1 MRESKTRLGV
11 GMCGLYLAA
20 GAFYI
25 PLMTFVSHSV
35 ERGGLGF
42 SRLGQNGVTL
52 GIASGF
58 LLSLGLIKRF
68 ERLVPSRS
76 RLLGGIVFLQTTITA
91 SLFLLSV
98 YLKGKASAGESA
110 PDSLSM
116 LFALG
121 VFSYATMSAS
131 SISLLHAIIL
141 ESRWK
146 ETFSWFRV
154 IGTIGYVIAG
164 LLVGFCFPKYSLY
177 PMLVALGWLLTT
189 FITIATSR
197 GRDQAKGPLLE
208 TPAEGMAHGARS
220 LASLIR
226 HTGVGLLLLMVFS
239 AAISRIYELNI
250 NVFLTEMGFR
260 YPSSVQMLG
269 QSLEVVLLFA
279 MPTLAARFQ
288 YRGLMMMGPLAWFLL
303 YTLLAMSQSYNSLG
317 IIIMGLPLQ
326 GFNCLFQT
334 AAVVMIGQRSSAAEK
349 GVTQA
354 LLGAASG
361 IGMLLGTLLSNG
373 LLSLFRDSA
382 TLAFLEAEQK
392 GTSGTWLPIWSIA
405 TLLAGLLFAGTLI
418 RSRYGNS

>member
-25 PLMTFVSHSV
+25 PLMTLVSHST

-52 GIASGF
+52 GIATGF

-68 ERLVPSRS
+68 ERLIPSRS
-76 RLLGGIVFLQTTITA
+76 RLLGGVVFLQTAITA
-91 SLFLLSV
+91 SIFFLSA
-98 YLKGKASAGESA
+98 YLKGKAQAGEAA
-110 PDSLSM
+110 PDSLAI
-116 LFALG
+116 LFSLG
-121 VFSYATMSAS
+121 VFGYATMSAS

-164 LLVGFCFPKYSLY
+164 LLVGFCLPKYSLY
-177 PMLVALGWLLTT
+177 PILLALGWLLIT
-189 FITIATSR
+189 FAIIATSR

-220 LASLIR
+220 LSSLIK

-239 AAISRIYELNI
+239 AAVSRIYELNI
-250 NVFLTEMGFR
+250 NVFLTEAGFR
-260 YPSSVQMLG
+260 FPSAVQMIG
-269 QSLEVVLLFA
+269 QSLEVVLLLA
-279 MPTLAARFQ
+279 MPALAARFQ

-303 YTLLAMSQSYNSLG
+303 YTLLSVSQAYDALW
-317 IIIMGLPLQ
+317 IIILGLPLQ

-334 AAVVMIGQRSSAAEK
+334 SAVVMIGQRSSAAEK
-349 GVTQA
+349 AVTQA

-382 TLAFLEAEQK
+382 TLAILESKHQV
-392 GTSGTWLPIWSIA
+392 TSGTWFPIWSIA
-405 TLLAGLLFAGTLI
+405 TILAGLLFAGTLV